1 MIIMDWAGIEETDL
15 FRVSRSSQNVRT
27 TCNRRRL
34 IDTGIYTYRNSDHC
48 KAYRKWEKIPY
59 GCWQMKQD
67 FMLY

>member
-1 MIIMDWAGIEETDL
+1 MEQKLYDIMDWAGIEELTYSESADPHRML
-15 FRVSRSSQNVRT
+15 GS

-59 GCWQMKQD
+59 GAGR
-67 FMLY
+67 